1 MRGLLAGA
9 AALLAAALPAMAADA
24 PRNDLRDFRIGMTV
38 AELPREGYGRFV
50 CGGDETFAR
59 RLGGWNDYSACL
71 PDPDGLHEVRFEY
84 TATRVEFVKAND
96 KWEGTR
102 VFGHPVLV
110 SLLIDGAGTVEGIRI
125 LTDPASRFYMKKKAF
140 LLGERAKFRFAGGSW
155 DCVENPPDAGETP
168 VGGIF
173 RKERCVNRLPE
184 RLVRLEIDLYRLP
197 GQTGRQFVNR
207 TKIEIRS
214 AG

>member
-1 MRGLLAGA
+1 MRTLFFGVLLTLAAGMA
-9 AALLAAALPAMAADA
+9 AAEA

-38 AELPREGYGRFV
+38 AELPQQGYGRFA
-50 CGGDETFAR
+50 CGGAGAFEK
-59 RLGGWNDYSACL
+59 RLGAWTDYSVCA
-71 PDPDGLHEVRFEY
+71 PEADGLHEVRFEY

-102 VFGHPVLV
+102 VFGHPVQV
-110 SLLIDGAGTVEGIRI
+110 SLLVDEDGIVAGIRI
-125 LTDPASRFYMKKKAF
+125 LTDPDSRFYMRKKAF
-140 LLGERAKFRFAGGSW
+140 LLGKRAKYRFSPASW
-155 DCVENPPDAGETP
+155 ECIEGAPAAGETA
-168 VGGIF
+168 VGGVF
-173 RKERCVNRLPE
+173 FKERCVNRLSD

-207 TKIEIRS
+207 TKIEIRRA